1 MLQCFNETMKRF
13 YIIKSIKM
21 ENKELIYYP
30 VLDTTR
36 EKAQEIEQQ
45 IKDWLLNNL
54 KITNNI
60 DEANVILVWW
70 WDGFMLDTV
79 KKYYDFE
86 KSPEENKLFFGI
98 NCGTLWFLLNN
109 IDTKDIP
116 ANTDDIEIIKTHLMK
131 VEIVKNDLSK
141 EIKYALNDV
150 VVGWNMLDYFKFD
163 IDSQQIKKRFHGSGL
178 IISTAMGSSAYR
190 LNNGWP
196 MIPAWSQV
204 WWVSGLASLP
214 FGYKIIRPEEVHITI
229 KWRSPVMVWVD
240 WYGGKVDEVKELT
253 ISPTD
258 HYASIVFT
266 HWTSF
271 DTKRMLLA
279 EEKLLREDF

>member
-1 MLQCFNETMKRF
+1 
-13 YIIKSIKM
+13 M

-30 VLDTTR
+30 ILDGYR
-36 EKAQEIEQQ
+36 EKALEIEKQ
-45 IKDWLLNNL
+45 IKNWLYKNLN
-54 KITNNI
+54 ITSNEQ
-60 DEANVILVWW
+60 EANAYLVWW

-79 KKYYDFE
+79 KKYYDFN
-86 KSPEENKLFFGI
+86 KSPEENKLFFGV

-109 IDTKDIP
+109 IQLDDIP
-116 ANTDDIEIIKTHLMK
+116 STTEGLEIVKAHLMK
-131 VEIVKNDLSK
+131 VEIIKNDLSV
-141 EIKYALNDV
+141 EIKHAINDV
-150 VVGWNMLDYFKFD
+150 VIWWNILDYFKFD
-163 IDSQQIKKRFHGSGL
+163 INSQQIKTRFHGTG
-178 IISTAMGSSAYR
+178 IMVSTAMWSSAYR

-196 MIPAWSQV
+196 MMPAESKV

-214 FGYKIIRPEEVHITI
+214 FGYKIIRPEDVNIKI

-240 WYGGKVDEVKELT
+240 GYGGKVEEVKELT

-258 HYASIVFT
+258 HYAKIVFSK
-266 HWTSF
+266 WTSF

>member
-1 MLQCFNETMKRF
+1 
-13 YIIKSIKM
+13 M

-30 VLDTTR
+30 VLDTFR
-36 EKAQEIEQQ
+36 ERAQEIEKK
-45 IKDWLLNNL
+45 IKEWLLNNL

-60 DEANVILVWW
+60 DEANAILVGW

-79 KKYYDFE
+79 KRYYDFE
-86 KSPEENKLFFGI
+86 KSPEENKLFFGV
-98 NCGTLWFLLNN
+98 NCWTLWFLLNN
-109 IDTKDIP
+109 IDYKDIP
-116 ANTDDIEIIKTHLMK
+116 QTMEDL
-131 VEIVKNDLSK
+131 EIVKAQLIKVDIVKTDASR

-163 IDSQQIKKRFHGSGL
+163 LNSKQINKRFHWSWL
-178 IISTAMGSSAYR
+178 IISTAMWSSAYR
-190 LNNGWP
+190 LNNWWP
-196 MIPAWSQV
+196 MIPAESKV

-214 FGYKIIRPEEVHITI
+214 FGYKIIRPEEVNIKI
-229 KWRSPVMVWVD
+229 KWRSPVLVGAD
-240 WYGGKVDEVKELT
+240 GYGWKVDDVQELT

-258 HYASIVFT
+258 HYASMAFVK
-266 HWTSF
+266 WTSF